1 MSIDRFPTIYL
12 TGAPA
17 TGKSTVCSELSKRL
31 PELLVFSYSAELRK
45 FAERRTGQSMSEDD
59 IRRLSGIAI
68 TPEDVQGLDAE
79 LAELAAQRRGVGPL
93 IIDSHAVTKEVYGFR
108 VTAFDPTALARV
120 NPDCIVCL
128 YTSPEVACQRIAKD
142 PRGRPYV
149 SAFEAGMH
157 TQLQGSVAAQ
167 YGVLLGKPVYFV
179 DSSEPVERVV
189 NQVASKARLV

>member
-1 MSIDRFPTIYL
+1 MSVNRFPVVYL

-17 TGKSTVCSELSKRL
+17 TGKSTVCSELSKQL

-45 FAERRTGQSMSEDD
+45 FAERRTGQSMTEDD

-79 LAELAAQRRGVGPL
+79 LAELASRRRDVGPM

-108 VTAFDPTALARV
+108 VTAFDTATLSSV

-128 YTSPEVACQRIAKD
+128 YTSPEVACQRIAID
-142 PRGRPYV
+142 PRGRPQI

-157 TQLQGSVAAQ
+157 TQLQCSVATQ
-167 YGVLLGKPVYFV
+167 YGVLLGKPVHLV
-179 DSSEPVERVV
+179 DSGAPLERVV
-189 NQVASKARLV
+189 GHVTAKARLI

>member
-1 MSIDRFPTIYL
+1 MSVDRFPIIYL

-17 TGKSTVCSELSKRL
+17 TGKSTVCSGLSKQL

-79 LAELAAQRRGVGPL
+79 LAELASRRRNEGPM

-108 VTAFDPTALARV
+108 VTAFDTATLSSV

-128 YTSPEVACQRIAKD
+128 YTAPEVVRQRIASD
-142 PRGRPYV
+142 PRGRPQI

-157 TQLQGSVAAQ
+157 TQLQCAVAAQ
-167 YGVLLGKPVYFV
+167 YAVLLGKPVYLV
-179 DSSEPVERVV
+179 DSSEPLERVV
-189 NQVASKARLV
+189 GHVAAKARLM